1 VAGQLATILL
11 LLLSWV
17 SSSSFCERE
26 RKNLGGSM
34 LLYVGRPSQEIFSGA
49 CGGIKIATL
58 NPLDFSL
65 HNCFFYDS
73 CNFGVL
79 EIRTARSMLLLIRKI
94 NKFCASFLLFMVQ
107 SISN

>member
-1 VAGQLATILL
+1 MLEYSTSVGLARRYFRGMWWNQDCDAKSIGFFATQL
-11 LLLSWV
+11 
-17 SSSSFCERE
+17 
-26 RKNLGGSM
+26 
-34 LLYVGRPSQEIFSGA
+34 
-49 CGGIKIATL
+49 
-58 NPLDFSL
+58 
-65 HNCFFYDS
+65 FFYDS